1 MPRKK
6 KVEPMAVDPKTG
18 GQQVLWQT
26 LEDYNQV
33 ITMGPAGT
41 GKTFLTASFA
51 VEAGYSKIVIVRPHV
66 SVGKELGFL
75 PGTLEE
81 KVTPWALPVLDV
93 LEMHW
98 GRDDVKRRLKAG
110 EIEVSPLAIMRGRSF
125 RDAFILIDEAQNIT
139 LPEFKMLLTRVGEDS
154 KIVINGDVQ
163 QSDIKNSGLEQVIK
177 MAEKYEIPIG
187 IVEMTSEDI
196 IRSDICKR
204 WVQAF
209 EEEENGKVV

>member
-6 KVEPMAVDPKTG
+6 PQPIDVYPHTDGQKELIAV
-18 GQQVLWQT
+18 
-26 LEDYNQV
+26 LEHFDQV

-41 GKTFLTASFA
+41 GKTFLSTSFA
-51 VEAGYSKIVIVRPHV
+51 VQENYSKIVIIRPHV

-93 LEMHW
+93 LDMHW
-98 GRDDVKRRLKAG
+98 GKDEVKRKLKAG
-110 EIEVSPLAIMRGRSF
+110 DIEIAPIALMRGRSF
-125 RDAFILIDEAQNIT
+125 KDAFILVDEAQNIT
-139 LPEFKMLLTRVGEDS
+139 IDEFKMLLTRVGEDC

-163 QSDIKNSGLEQVIK
+163 QSDIKNSGLQKIID
-177 MAEKYEIPIG
+177 MAKKHKIELG

-196 IRSDICKR
+196 VRSKICKQ
-204 WVQAF
+204 WVEAF
-209 EEEENGKVV
+209 QEEGV